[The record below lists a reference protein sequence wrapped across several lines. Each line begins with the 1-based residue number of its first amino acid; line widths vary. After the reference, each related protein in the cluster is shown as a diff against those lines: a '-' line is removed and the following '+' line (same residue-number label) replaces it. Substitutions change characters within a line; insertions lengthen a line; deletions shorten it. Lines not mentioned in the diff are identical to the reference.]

1 MLKGTATQLATNITV
16 SGSRVEE
23 CSGVCALLCECVLD
37 PHRKPFFV
45 LCVEAAFLIRGH
57 YMRLVPGSPGKGEG
71 IRAQIRPSRPLTVPG
86 HLCTETRPPPPP
98 GPSEKIIKKSS
109 TSSSASFYG
118 GSRMREMESHLQEN
132 TPHAASC
139 AASLCVCVYTQVR
152 ECVLGSGR
160 GGRYVPRG

>member
-1 MLKGTATQLATNITV
+1 MGPLRAEVTEKLQVCVLLKGTATQLATNITV

-71 IRAQIRPSRPLTVPG
+71 IRAQIRPSRPFTVPG
-86 HLCTETRPPPPP
+86 HLYTETRPPPPP
-98 GPSEKIIKKSS
+98 NPSKKIIK
-109 TSSSASFYG
+109 
-118 GSRMREMESHLQEN
+118 N
-132 TPHAASC
+132 P
-139 AASLCVCVYTQVR
+139 
-152 ECVLGSGR
+152 
-160 GGRYVPRG
+160 PRLPLPPFTDDPE